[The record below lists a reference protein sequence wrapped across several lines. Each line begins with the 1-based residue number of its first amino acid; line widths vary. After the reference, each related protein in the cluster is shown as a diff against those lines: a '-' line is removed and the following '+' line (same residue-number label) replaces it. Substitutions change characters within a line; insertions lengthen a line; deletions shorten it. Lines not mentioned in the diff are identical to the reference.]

1 MEERE
6 ICCCG
11 ARAWTLVI
19 GWLGIVG
26 NVLSLFT
33 TGVSLEILAAI
44 PSQFGYYS
52 KAERDVYER
61 ALTAI
66 MIIMAILIVLGI
78 FMAVVLLRGTYKKN
92 PYQINFWLIISK
104 TCLVIYAVVSFAELF
119 LIPLKQVF
127 LAIISTCV
135 VIVIECFCI
144 WVVGIHKAE
153 IEASSA
159 VAVAYKV

>member
-92 PYQINFWLIISK
+92 PYQIN
-104 TCLVIYAVVSFAELF
+104 
-119 LIPLKQVF
+119 
-127 LAIISTCV
+127 
-135 VIVIECFCI
+135 
-144 WVVGIHKAE
+144 
-153 IEASSA
+153 
-159 VAVAYKV
+159 